1 MNKKVIVIGIDGGSW
16 NYIQSWIDNGKLPIF
31 KKLQAQ
37 GAWGVLKSQLP
48 PVTSPNWK
56 CFSTGLNP
64 AKLGVF
70 WWENVDVVNRK
81 IYIPNARS
89 FSGKEVFDYLS
100 DAGFRVGVIN
110 MPTIYPPHK
119 INGLMVAG
127 GPDAMESGFTYPEA
141 LEKMLKSKFGW
152 RVLPKN
158 ISFMKQNADEV
169 IEEIYYLIEAR
180 FKAAEFLLTEGKFD
194 FFMVVTY
201 LINVLQHYH
210 WGDDKVYK
218 AWRIIDDGVGRLIE
232 KFPDYTFLFMS
243 DHGTSEIKVKFNIAT
258 WLEQK
263 GYLKLKSQSA
273 SSKLRSLGI
282 TREKVTKVLT
292 RLGLKEFIKRIVPAA
307 IQQKLPDEQGSV
319 QRLGKAELI
328 DWDNSRCVP
337 SGQGPIYLLDK
348 NPEFAGRLISEL
360 EALEYN
366 GIKIVDKVY
375 RKAEI
380 YSGPYFDQ
388 APDLIVDQGKY
399 THFSGSLGFKQ
410 PFEAPQAWK
419 GENEPEGLFLAYG
432 CGIKPQHLD
441 TSILN
446 LTPAI
451 LRMFDVPVP
460 EEMDGEVIILKI

>member
-1 MNKKVIVIGIDGGSW
+1 
-16 NYIQSWIDNGKLPIF
+16 
-31 KKLQAQ
+31 
-37 GAWGVLKSQLP
+37 
-48 PVTSPNWK
+48 
-56 CFSTGLNP
+56 
-64 AKLGVF
+64 
-70 WWENVDVVNRK
+70 
-81 IYIPNARS
+81 
-89 FSGKEVFDYLS
+89 
-100 DAGFRVGVIN
+100 
-110 MPTIYPPHK
+110 
-119 INGLMVAG
+119 
-127 GPDAMESGFTYPEA
+127 
-141 LEKMLKSKFGW
+141 
-152 RVLPKN
+152 
-158 ISFMKQNADEV
+158 
-169 IEEIYYLIEAR
+169 
-180 FKAAEFLLTEGKFD
+180 
-194 FFMVVTY
+194 
-201 LINVLQHYH
+201 
-210 WGDDKVYK
+210 
-218 AWRIIDDGVGRLIE
+218 
-232 KFPDYTFLFMS
+232 
-243 DHGTSEIKVKFNIAT
+243 
-258 WLEQK
+258 
-263 GYLKLKSQSA
+263 
-273 SSKLRSLGI
+273 
-282 TREKVTKVLT
+282 
-292 RLGLKEFIKRIVPAA
+292 KEFIKRIVPAA

-446 LTPAI
+446 LTPTI
-451 LRMFDVPVP
+451 LKMFDVPVP
-460 EEMDGEVIILKI
+460 EEMDGEIIRLFY